1 MSGKSWM
8 VIWSASLDRTGS
20 DSLSLRASFLAFLF
34 LFFFLPLESESDE
47 EEELDEL
54 EGDDGGPG
62 AMETPGRIGLAKE
75 RAATPEAP
83 AAPEA
88 LLA

>member
-1 MSGKSWM
+1 M
-8 VIWSASLDRTGS
+8 AL
-20 DSLSLRASFLAFLF
+20 LF
-34 LFFFLPLESESDE
+34 FFFFLPLESESDE

-62 AMETPGRIGLAKE
+62 ALEASGRVGFVKE
-75 RAATPEAP
+75 RAATPEASLLSLFAP
-83 AAPEA
+83 TLAAPEA